1 MNPVDGFRLDCPDD
15 AGEDLMNSV
24 EDKGSGQIL
33 CPDDSGEDLM
43 NPVSR
48 VQVRFSVSR

>member
-1 MNPVDGFRLDCPDD
+1 MNPVDGFRLDCPND

-43 NPVSR
+43 NHHSFKDLDPK
-48 VQVRFSVSR
+48 QTI

>member
-1 MNPVDGFRLDCPDD
+1 
-15 AGEDLMNSV
+15 MNSV